1 MGEKYL
7 VNIHVHLKPFQCLDN
22 YIQLRLVS
30 NTLIS
35 SYPRKK
41 SSTAEIRDH
50 CKMLYNIENHRI
62 EELDNLATIFSD
74 RFRIC
79 YVLDQPPEEWDG
91 GVGFISKE
99 MILTHCPAPA
109 SDIQILRCEPQLM
122 NKAMAA
128 HLKDL
133 GSECNAASQQ
143 RFRVST
149 L

>member
-22 YIQLRLVS
+22 YIQLRL
-30 NTLIS
+30 
-35 SYPRKK
+35 
-41 SSTAEIRDH
+41 
-50 CKMLYNIENHRI
+50 

-133 GSECNAASQQ
+133 GYTPRMQ
-143 RFRVST
+143 F
-149 L
+149 